1 VPPGGE
7 FSGAR
12 EGGSAVTI
20 DRDPYEGVHAF
31 VFIDHSEVRIS
42 EVVDELARH
51 REGSP
56 RVHWAGSVVG
66 EYLAF
71 AHIWAEHPNAFEALE
86 DFIDTEL
93 WNAGVHC
100 KKTTELLVV
109 NGKPTKYATP
119 AVLALVGIKTQHGHA
134 MSVMEQ
140 LETIDNDHEGGWLQG
155 ASLVSGHLDIVLQ
168 LNADTFEG
176 AQQRLLDPEL
186 AKIHGIAWTSTA
198 IANGLRG
205 PFADS

>member
-1 VPPGGE
+1 MTIERNPYGGL
-7 FSGAR
+7 
-12 EGGSAVTI
+12 
-20 DRDPYEGVHAF
+20 HAF

-42 EVVDELARH
+42 EVIDDLAHH

-71 AHIWAEHPNAFEALE
+71 AHIWAEEPNAFEALE
-86 DFIDTEL
+86 GFIDTEL

-100 KKTTELLVV
+100 KKATELRVV

-119 AVLALVGIKTQHGHA
+119 TYLALIGIKTQHGRA
-134 MSVMEQ
+134 MSVMQQ
-140 LETIDNDHEGGWLQG
+140 LEAIDDQAMKHGREEGWLQG

-168 LNADTFEG
+168 LNAESFEG
-176 AQQRLLDPEL
+176 AQDRLLEPEL
-186 AKIHGIAWTSTA
+186 TGIDGIAWTSTA
-198 IANGLRG
+198 IANGDRG
-205 PFADS
+205 PFAL